1 MVPATAVGGR
11 KVEQAGCSVQ
21 IESLMKRHG
30 ITAAALVDWE
40 THVVGR
46 FSVQNVRDAGGGVIA
61 AEDYGDPVLG
71 KVHGLVR
78 TQSPG
83 MKAWSELRS
92 KLLDRVQNIGRT
104 AAAPHR

>member
-1 MVPATAVGGR
+1 VLGADR
-11 KVEQAGCSVQ
+11 KSK
-21 IESLMKRHG
+21 KRHG